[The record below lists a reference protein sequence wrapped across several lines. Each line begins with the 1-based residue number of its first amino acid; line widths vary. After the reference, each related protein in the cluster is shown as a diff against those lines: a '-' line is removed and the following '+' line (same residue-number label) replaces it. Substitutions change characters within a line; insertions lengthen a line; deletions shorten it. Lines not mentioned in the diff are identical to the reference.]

1 MQIPHIV
8 SRHEH
13 DPNVI
18 HLDSRYTRNR
28 YNLVTVSSE
37 PKSEPPFF
45 GVPVV
50 YFAVL
55 QIFFSFRNLGHLMS
69 R

>member
-1 MQIPHIV
+1 
-8 SRHEH
+8 
-13 DPNVI
+13 
-18 HLDSRYTRNR
+18 
-28 YNLVTVSSE
+28 
-37 PKSEPPFF
+37 
-45 GVPVV
+45 VPVV